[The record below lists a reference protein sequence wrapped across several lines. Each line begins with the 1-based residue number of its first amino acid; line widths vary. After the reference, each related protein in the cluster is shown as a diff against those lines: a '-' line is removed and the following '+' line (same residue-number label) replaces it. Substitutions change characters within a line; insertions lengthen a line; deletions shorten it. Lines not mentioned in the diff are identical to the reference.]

1 MSNVQTLLTQKMSLE
16 RRIEQARIE
25 DLERQRRLEAERL
38 ALQNAEIAIVRE
50 NMKNVM
56 KKYSLTEDQILNGPE
71 TLFKMQSNQTERG
84 KKLSLQEMRTYYA
97 NM

>member
-1 MSNVQTLLTQKMSLE
+1 MSIVQTLLAQKMSLE

-56 KKYSLTEDQILNGPE
+56 KKYGLTEDQILNGPE
-71 TLFKMQSNQTERG
+71 TLLKMQSNQTEHG

>member
-1 MSNVQTLLTQKMSLE
+1 MSLE

-56 KKYSLTEDQILNGPE
+56 KNIV
-71 TLFKMQSNQTERG
+71 
-84 KKLSLQEMRTYYA
+84 
-97 NM
+97 